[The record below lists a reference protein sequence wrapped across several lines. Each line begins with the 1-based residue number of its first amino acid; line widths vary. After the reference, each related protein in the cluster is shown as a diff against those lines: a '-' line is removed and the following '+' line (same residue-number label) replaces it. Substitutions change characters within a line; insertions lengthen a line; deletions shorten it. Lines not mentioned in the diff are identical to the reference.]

1 MAAQQG
7 GRWPAGSR
15 AAGEKPGTMWMEQ
28 ADLPGPRRRL
38 RREGDGE
45 RAPEG
50 GGEKPHAGRPASGA
64 PPPPFAAG
72 PSASAWAGH
81 SLKMSWGWGGTWDGW
96 GPRRGWLQGRHVGPS
111 PPGPRP
117 PSHSLDGHSAN
128 PASPRAVK
136 GSLPEARPGARRD
149 TKCAFSNSEPVD
161 QQTPASRDGLLHTR
175 HHRHTAYWAGG
186 PVPAGHNPA
195 PPVPSPGQDP
205 PGEGWCWRVPLTSR
219 LPSPPQQEP
228 PEPSR

>member
-1 MAAQQG
+1 
-7 GRWPAGSR
+7 
-15 AAGEKPGTMWMEQ
+15 MEQ

-50 GGEKPHAGRPASGA
+50 GGEKPHAGCPASGA
-64 PPPPFAAG
+64 PPPLFAAG

-96 GPRRGWLQGRHVGPS
+96 GPRRGWLRGRHVGPS

-128 PASPRAVK
+128 PASPRAVQ
-136 GSLPEARPGARRD
+136 GSHPEARPGARGD
-149 TKCAFSNSEPVD
+149 TKCAFSKLRTCGPANPSLSGWPALHETPQAHSILGRRAGARWPQPCTTSSIPWTGPSRQPQARTAIEVYLP
-161 QQTPASRDGLLHTR
+161 TPASG
-175 HHRHTAYWAGG
+175 
-186 PVPAGHNPA
+186 PAGH
-195 PPVPSPGQDP
+195 
-205 PGEGWCWRVPLTSR
+205 R
-219 LPSPPQQEP
+219 L
-228 PEPSR
+228 